1 MHNFKFLISVN
12 KIEKSGV
19 FEESYEILK
28 DLLFGVRK
36 VNITNETR

>member
-1 MHNFKFLISVN
+1 MHHFEFLISVN

-19 FEESYEILK
+19 FVESDEVLK

-36 VNITNETR
+36 TNITNETR